1 MYLQRYHLR
10 TRPLKWYVL
19 TYFNPGKSLKLTSM
33 YEIDLDKRKFH
44 VHFMNLSCKVCS
56 AVFAKKGYCRTEN
69 LEFVHMVSGGL

>member
-19 TYFNPGKSLKLTSM
+19 TYFNPGKRLTSM

-44 VHFMNLSCKVCS
+44 VHFMYLSYKLYS
-56 AVFAKKGYCRTEN
+56 AVLAKKGTVEQKI
-69 LEFVHMVSGGL
+69 